1 MILIILFVISIG
13 IVSAEKQ
20 SGAASKEQG
29 PVKELRLNPVDF
41 GNNTEY
47 GRSVAIDDNLI
58 AVGMGADGQ
67 DGRVYLYR
75 RQGTNYVPEA
85 TLSEPAGT
93 AGAEFGRSVVIKGNT
108 VFVGARFAQ
117 AGDVSKAGAIYVFR
131 NSKGSWHFEEKIVS
145 PDPKSE
151 DNFGRALSVQG
162 NLMVVTA
169 RKENQSD
176 PDVGAA
182 YVFVNKGGIWTFK
195 QKITASDP
203 SSNAYFGQSVVLH
216 GDILAIGARNAN
228 PNGAGAFYLFRQS
241 GDGWKEIAKVTPEIG
256 KKNDQYGFSLAIS
269 GDTIAV
275 GARRA
280 DPGGLEDAGA
290 VYLYTLRK
298 NTVNHVATLAPGDI
312 GDEFGQSVAFAGS
325 VLAVGAWRDDI
336 DGNADQGSIYLFRQ
350 NGGQWV
356 QTDKI
361 MASDGVAGDEF
372 GYSLAAFGNRM
383 VTGAHKADF
392 IGTDA
397 GTAYV
402 LLLN

>member
-1 MILIILFVISIG
+1 MRLIKNGLFVVILIILFVISIG

-203 SSNAYFGQSVVLH
+203 NSECVFWS
-216 GDILAIGARNAN
+216 IG
-228 PNGAGAFYLFRQS
+228 
-241 GDGWKEIAKVTPEIG
+241 
-256 KKNDQYGFSLAIS
+256 
-269 GDTIAV
+269 
-275 GARRA
+275 RA
-280 DPGGLEDAGA
+280 
-290 VYLYTLRK
+290 
-298 NTVNHVATLAPGDI
+298 
-312 GDEFGQSVAFAGS
+312 
-325 VLAVGAWRDDI
+325 AWRHSRDWGTQCQSQRCRCI
-336 DGNADQGSIYLFRQ
+336 LSLPPVWGRVEGNC
-350 NGGQWV
+350 
-356 QTDKI
+356 K
-361 MASDGVAGDEF
+361 SDPRDRE
-372 GYSLAAFGNRM
+372 
-383 VTGAHKADF
+383 KE
-392 IGTDA
+392 
-397 GTAYV
+397 
-402 LLLN
+402 